1 MGWMPDW
8 YPLLRAAKYLNVPPW
23 ELLDQPLWWR
33 EKALIAE
40 RVEAEVE
47 NERAKRAQQSSS

>member
-1 MGWMPDW
+1 MPDW

-23 ELLDQPLWWR
+23 ELLDQPLFWR

-40 RVEAEVE
+40 RVDAEVE
-47 NERAKRAQQSSS
+47 AEMTRRASQASS